1 MKKFLKGD
9 PKPIIFNESKYRF
22 SKRKNSGAKNWFYPV
37 VWIQF
42 SLQLV
47 VPK

>member
-22 SKRKNSGAKNWFYPV
+22 SKKKKTPEPRTGF
-37 VWIQF
+37 I
-42 SLQLV
+42 L
-47 VPK
+47 